1 MSENTFAAGLAPAV
15 QRLPHDSL
23 CTARPNSAQPVPNL
37 PSPSVPQ
44 LVVPLPAEIV
54 PQPVG
59 QLARANSAAARGR
72 IPAPPAAQSDSWQEH
87 WGRNTKLPSR
97 HLPAP
102 IFLPAPLACA
112 APGTSQSPPALTINH
127 EPLTTDHWQLTTD
140 HRSPTR
146 EPRHARRRTSVCVTG
161 HRAHPGQ
168 SRLSPVRRVVADL
181 ATIARPQ
188 RHRRPPHPRQ
198 ADGQP
203 PAAIE

>member
-102 IFLPAPLACA
+102 IFLPA
-112 APGTSQSPPALTINH
+112 SPSF
-127 EPLTTDHWQLTTD
+127 
-140 HRSPTR
+140 RSENQRFHTR
-146 EPRHARRRTSVCVTG
+146 RSIKPDLRRPRRTSGRPSRVGRPGGSGPRPARSAVRWA
-161 HRAHPGQ
+161 RAVEQQG
-168 SRLSPVRRVVADL
+168 RRGVS
-181 ATIARPQ
+181 ATKRP
-188 RHRRPPHPRQ
+188 RRPSRRRLAGHS
-198 ADGQP
+198 
-203 PAAIE
+203 